1 MKKIIIIISI
11 TILTVIGI
19 VSTIHFLFLPIEC
32 ILNDKQGCIQKASES
47 DINRLQ
53 KIACK
58 ILGEEDCIA
67 LLGLLHSSSKDLL
80 IPSISDEYCENNK
93 AVFCAF
99 SSIGYSNSGDI
110 KNATHYASKGCE
122 MNEGVSC
129 AILAGLQLDK
139 EDMENALMSALKG
152 CTIGSAAA
160 CAICGAIL
168 LEKGEEQ
175 DGIKFI
181 NRCCEL
187 GGEECC
193 E

>member
-1 MKKIIIIISI
+1 LKRIIIIISI
-11 TILTVIGI
+11 TILIAIGVI
-19 VSTIHFLFLPIEC
+19 STIHFLFIPIEC
-32 ILNDKQGCIQKASES
+32 IVNDKNSCIQKASES

-53 KIACK
+53 KIVCK
-58 ILGEEDCIA
+58 ILGEEDCIT
-67 LLGLLHSSSKDLL
+67 LLQLLHSSSKDSL

-99 SSIGYSNSGDI
+99 SSIAYSNSADI

-122 MNEGVSC
+122 LNEGVSC

-139 EDMENALMSALKG
+139 EDMENAFTSAIKG

-160 CAICGAIL
+160 CAICGTIL

-175 DGIKFI
+175 EGIKYI